1 MKRAPLL
8 VLDTLVVVSAI
19 IGNTGSASF
28 AVLRAIETGEVRLA
42 VSDDWLREL
51 VRVLE
56 YPRIAGIINSD
67 QSKPARAFRI
77 ALGIGLMGQL
87 HRPRRLDWPSLST
100 GARARGL
107 SDPNDG
113 WIFDLAFESHA
124 EFIVSR
130 DARVIAAGQALDFEV
145 LDPAAALGRLRER

>member
-1 MKRAPLL
+1 MKRPPLL
-8 VLDTLVVVSAI
+8 VVDTLVVVSAI

-56 YPRIAGIINSD
+56 YPRIAGIINAD

-87 HRPRRLDWPSLST
+87 HRPRRLDWPS
-100 GARARGL
+100 L

-145 LDPAAALGRLRER
+145 LDPAAALRRFRGR

>member
-1 MKRAPLL
+1 MTRAPLL
-8 VLDTLVVVSAI
+8 VVDTLVVVSAI

-28 AVLRAIETGEVRLA
+28 ALLRAIETGEVRLA

-56 YPRIAGIINSD
+56 YPRIAGLINAD

-87 HRPRRLDWPSLST
+87 HRPRRLDWPSLS
-100 GARARGL
+100 
-107 SDPNDG
+107 DPNDG

-124 EFIVSR
+124 DFIVSR

-145 LDPAAALGRLRER
+145 LDPAAALGRLRVE

>member
-1 MKRAPLL
+1 MKRTPLL

-28 AVLRAIETGEVRLA
+28 ALLRAIETGEVRLA

-56 YPRIAGIINSD
+56 YPRIAGMINAD

-77 ALGIGLMGQL
+77 ALGIGLMGQV
-87 HRPRRLDWPSLST
+87 HRPRRLDWPSLS
-100 GARARGL
+100 
-107 SDPNDG
+107 DPNDG
-113 WIFDLAFESHA
+113 WMFDLAFESHA
-124 EFIVSR
+124 DFIVSR

-145 LDPAAALGRLRER
+145 LEPAAALRRLRVE

>member
-1 MKRAPLL
+1 MKRPPLL
-8 VLDTLVVVSAI
+8 VVDTLVVVSAI

-28 AVLRAIETGEVRLA
+28 ALLRAIETGEVRLA

-56 YPRIAGIINSD
+56 CPRIAGVINAD

-87 HRPRRLDWPSLST
+87 HRPRRLDWPS
-100 GARARGL
+100 L

-145 LDPAAALGRLRER
+145 LDPATALGRLRGR

>member
-1 MKRAPLL
+1 MKRAL

-19 IGNTGSASF
+19 IGNSDSASF
-28 AVLRAIETGEVRLA
+28 ALLRAIETGDAALA

-56 YPRIAGIINSD
+56 YPRIASVIGAD

-77 ALGIGLMGQL
+77 ALGIGLMGPL
-87 HRPRRLDWPSLST
+87 HRPRRLDWSS
-100 GARARGL
+100 L

-113 WIFDLAFESHA
+113 WIFDLAFESRA
-124 EFIVSR
+124 DLIVSR

-145 LDPAAALGRLRER
+145 LDPAAALRRIRQT

>member
-1 MKRAPLL
+1 MKRPPLL
-8 VLDTLVVVSAI
+8 VVDTLVVVSAI
-19 IGNTGSASF
+19 IGNTTSASF
-28 AVLRAIETGEVRLA
+28 ALLRAIETGEVRLA

-56 YPRIAGIINSD
+56 YPRIAGIINTD

-87 HRPRRLDWPSLST
+87 HRPRRLDWPSLS
-100 GARARGL
+100 
-107 SDPNDG
+107 DPNDG
-113 WIFDLAFESHA
+113 WIFDLAFESQA
-124 EFIVSR
+124 DLIVSR

-145 LDPAAALGRLRER
+145 LDPATALGRLRER

>member
-1 MKRAPLL
+1 MRRTPLL
-8 VLDTLVVVSAI
+8 VVDTLVVVSAI

-56 YPRIAGIINSD
+56 YPRIAGVINAD

-87 HRPRRLDWPSLST
+87 HRPRRLDWPSLS
-100 GARARGL
+100 
-107 SDPNDG
+107 DPNDG
-113 WIFDLAFESHA
+113 WMFDLAFESHA

-145 LDPAAALGRLRER
+145 LDPATALGRLRGR

>member
-1 MKRAPLL
+1 MRQAPVL
-8 VLDTLVVVSAI
+8 VVDTLVVVSAI

-28 AVLRAIETGEVRLA
+28 ALLRAIETGEAALA

-56 YPRIAGIINSD
+56 YPRIASIINAD

-77 ALGIGLMGQL
+77 ALGIGLMGRL
-87 HRPRRLDWPSLST
+87 HRPRRLDWPS
-100 GARARGL
+100 L

-113 WIFDLAFESHA
+113 WIFDLAFEGQA
-124 EFIVSR
+124 NFIVSR
-130 DARVIAAGQALDFEV
+130 DARVIAAGNALDFEV
-145 LDPAAALGRLRER
+145 LEPAVALARIRR

>member
-1 MKRAPLL
+1 MTRAPLL
-8 VLDTLVVVSAI
+8 VVDTLVVVSAI

-28 AVLRAIETGEVRLA
+28 ALLRAIETGEVRLA

-56 YPRIAGIINSD
+56 YPRIAGLINAD

-87 HRPRRLDWPSLST
+87 HRPRRLDWPSLS
-100 GARARGL
+100 
-107 SDPNDG
+107 DPNDG

-130 DARVIAAGQALDFEV
+130 DARVIAADQALDFEV
-145 LDPAAALGRLRER
+145 LDPAAALGRLRGR

>member
-8 VLDTLVVVSAI
+8 VVDTLVVVSAI

-56 YPRIAGIINSD
+56 YPRIAGLINAD

-87 HRPRRLDWPSLST
+87 HRPRRLDWPS
-100 GARARGL
+100 L

-145 LDPAAALGRLRER
+145 LDPAAALGRLRVE